1 MLYSSGVKTMEG
13 WVYALLAVVCWGF
26 EAIIV
31 KAAGNGVDPLTGT
44 GIGCVAA
51 GIVFFMY
58 LAGTGRVTGA
68 VINRSGLLY
77 GLAGIVSFSV
87 GHYLYYTAINKAGA
101 AMSASLV
108 ATYPLLTVIIA
119 ALFFGEPLTIRSG
132 VGTLLIVLGG
142 LVLLA

>member
-1 MLYSSGVKTMEG
+1 MLAVVNDLEG
-13 WVYALLAVVCWGF
+13 WVYAFLAVICWGF

-31 KAAGNGVDPLTGT
+31 KAAGDGVDPLTGT

-51 GIVFFMY
+51 GLVFFIY
-58 LAGTGRVTGA
+58 LAGTGRVSGMA
-68 VINRSGLLY
+68 LNRSGFLY
-77 GLAGIVSFSV
+77 ALAGIISFAI

-119 ALFFGEPLTIRSG
+119 SLFFGEPITVRSG
-132 VGTLLIVLGG
+132 IGTLLIVIGG